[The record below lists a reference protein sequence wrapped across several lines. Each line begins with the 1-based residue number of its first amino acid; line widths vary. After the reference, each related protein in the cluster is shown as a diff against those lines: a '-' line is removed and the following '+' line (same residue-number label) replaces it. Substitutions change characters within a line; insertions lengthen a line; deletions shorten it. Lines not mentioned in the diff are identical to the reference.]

1 MAGDFGSPGI
11 GSSRTSAAA
20 PRYVNDSVA
29 GSSFTH
35 GTYQGASRNRVKL
48 RSQSASRRLAVIDPM
63 ILDAILYSS
72 QLLLPRHRPLLAF
85 HGGFAAVRSA
95 SAMRTPLLLL
105 SALLASTGFV
115 RGEIKT
121 PENAPIEITS
131 TGETTYENG
140 LATARD
146 NVAIH
151 VGDTDIYADYA
162 QYNSTTHE
170 VELRGHVRIYRDK
183 PTATLPNKPAHKYN
197 EEESEQQTS
206 FYRADSGIYNI
217 DTKRIR
223 ATNMR
228 TESQPYFLSGQN
240 VSEISENAYLIQ
252 NGTFTT
258 HDAPNPDFHLQAR
271 TIRVYEKDR
280 VIFRNVTLYV
290 GKVPVFWWP
299 YLYQSL
305 NDAFSFTVTPA
316 YLSSWGPSVLTQV
329 TFPITDDIKG
339 RIRLDYRGLRGVAVG
354 FDPSIEYGK
363 DKNSWAKFKTY
374 YIQDQDPDQNQT
386 AVPRKDVP
394 TGRYRL
400 SLEDRTNFSDDIY
413 GIANLTKLSDQYVM
427 QDFYQG
433 EFRVDPVPD
442 NVIALTKTDPF
453 YTLTGIV
460 RFQANEFFTTTERL
474 PEVVL
479 DIKRHA
485 LFGGPIFYE
494 GETGFADLR
503 LQFPEGSGLKNYG
516 TDRFDTF
523 HQLTFPNTYF
533 GWLSIMPRVGYRG
546 TYYGK
551 TWDLGSTVFVP
562 PSNPLVPDFIL
573 PPPSTANPIKFDGD
587 TFRSVFDTGAEAS
600 FKISRKWEDVQSRTL
615 GLDGLMHVIQ
625 PFTDFSYVKE
635 DGPNPLSM
643 LQFDRFEPSTQ
654 LRAIDFPQFTPIDSI
669 ADWTVWRVGVRNRL
683 ETRRD
688 DSTMTWLELDT
699 FVDRNFENPYDRTD
713 YSNLFNNLRF
723 NPLPWMSFSVNS
735 QVPAFSKGFTE
746 VDTYA
751 TVQPLA
757 NLQVNVG
764 HRYLNGNPF
773 FQNSSLFVVGGYLR
787 VNDNWGLSVQEQYE
801 GATDTLQEQR
811 YAIYRDLTS
820 WVASFGGVIRDNSGV
835 KEYGLLFTVTLKAFP
850 KFGFDLNF
858 DPTSSGN

>member
-1 MAGDFGSPGI
+1 
-11 GSSRTSAAA
+11 
-20 PRYVNDSVA
+20 
-29 GSSFTH
+29 
-35 GTYQGASRNRVKL
+35 
-48 RSQSASRRLAVIDPM
+48 M
-63 ILDAILYSS
+63 ILDGILCGS
-72 QLLLPRHRPLLAF
+72 QLLLPRHRPFLALQE
-85 HGGFAAVRSA
+85 GFAAVRSA
-95 SAMRTPLLLL
+95 SAMRKPVLLL
-105 SALLASTGFV
+105 SALLASIGFV

-121 PENAPIEITS
+121 KENVPIEITS

-162 QYNSTTHE
+162 QYNSSTHE
-170 VELRGHVRIYRDK
+170 VELRGHVRIYRDT
-183 PTATLPNKPAHKYN
+183 PTATVPNPNKHNANKHN
-197 EEESEQQTS
+197 DEESDHNVS
-206 FYRADSGIYNI
+206 FYLADSGIYNV
-217 DTKRIR
+217 DTKQIR

-240 VSEISENAYLIQ
+240 VSEISENAYRIQ

-305 NDAFSFTVTPA
+305 SDAFSFTVTPA
-316 YLSSWGPSVLTQV
+316 YLSSWGPSLLTQV
-329 TFPITDDIKG
+329 TFPITDNIKG
-339 RIRLDYRGLRGVAVG
+339 RIRLDYRGRRGVAVG
-354 FDPSIEYGK
+354 FDPTIEYGK
-363 DKNSWAKFKTY
+363 DNTSWAKLKTY
-374 YIQDQDPDQNQT
+374 YIQDQNPQINDT
-386 AVPRKDVP
+386 AVPRTGVP

-400 SLEDRTNFSDDIY
+400 SLQDRTNFSDDIY
-413 GIANLTKLSDQYVM
+413 GIANLTKLSDPFVM

-442 NVIALTKTDPF
+442 NVVALTKTDPF

-503 LQFPEGSGLKNYG
+503 LQFPEGSGFENYG
-516 TDRFDTF
+516 STRLDTF
-523 HQLTFPNTYF
+523 HQFLYPNTYF
-533 GWLSIMPRVGYRG
+533 GWLSIVPRVGFRG
-546 TYYGK
+546 TYYSD
-551 TWDLGSTVFVP
+551 TRDLGNTIFTP
-562 PSNPLVPDFIL
+562 NPNPLVPNFLLPNPTLAQPIDFG
-573 PPPSTANPIKFDGD
+573 GD
-587 TFRSVFDTGAEAS
+587 TFRTVFDTGVEAS
-600 FKISRKWEDVQSRTL
+600 FKVSRTWENVQSRAF
-615 GLDGLMHVIQ
+615 GLDGLLHVIQ
-625 PFTDFSYVKE
+625 PFTNFSYVSE
-635 DGPNPLSM
+635 NGPNPISI

-669 ADWTVWRVGVRNRL
+669 DSWTVWRLGLRNRL

-688 DSTMTWLELDT
+688 DQTVTWFELDS
-699 FVDRNFENPYDRTD
+699 FFDVNLDNPYDRTQ
-713 YSNLFNNLRF
+713 YSNFFNNIRF
-723 NPLPWMSFSVNS
+723 TPLPWVSFTVNS
-735 QVPAFSKGFTE
+735 QVPAFDKGFTE
-746 VDTYA
+746 IDTIM
-751 TVQPLA
+751 TVQPVA
-757 NLQVNVG
+757 NLQTSVG

-773 FQNSSLFVVGGYLR
+773 FIDSSLFVVGGYYR
-787 VNDNWGLSVQEQYE
+787 IDDNWGVGVQEQYE
-801 GATDTLQEQR
+801 ATTALLEEQR

-820 WVASFGGVIRDNSGV
+820 WVASFGGVIRDNKGV
-835 KEYGLLFTVTLKAFP
+835 KEYGVLFSLTLKAFP
-850 KFGFDLNF
+850 KFGVDLNF
-858 DPTSSGN
+858 DPTSEGQ